1 MPLLEASGLKKRF
14 GGLEAVQGFDFT
26 LAEGEIVSLIGPNG
40 SGKTTIFNVIT
51 GMFPASAGRIA
62 FDNGRHEL
70 TGLKPHAITALGLAR
85 TFQNQRLFNQMTVLE
100 NVLVGHHCRS
110 KAGMLGIVLGLGSA
124 RAEKARVIE
133 EARELLAIFGQRLL
147 PRQENLA
154 FSLSYANRRR
164 LEIARALA
172 TRPRLLLLDEVLAG
186 LNPQEINEVLPVV
199 RAIRDGGVTVLII
212 EHVMQ
217 AVMNLCEHVWVRSN
231 GRLLAQGG
239 PREIAAH
246 PGVIEAYLGHGTAE
260 RLLKAAA
267 HA

>member
-1 MPLLEASGLKKRF
+1 MALLEASSLKKSF

-26 LAEGEIVSLIGPNG
+26 LAQGEIVSLIGPNG

-70 TGLKPHAITALGLAR
+70 TGLKPHAITALGVAR
-85 TFQNQRLFNQMTVLE
+85 TFQNQRLFDQMTVLE

-110 KAGMLGIVLGLGSA
+110 SSSMLGIVLGLPSA

-147 PRQENLA
+147 PRQDHLA
-154 FSLSYANRRR
+154 MSLSYANRRR

-172 TRPRLLLLDEVLAG
+172 TRPRLLLLDEPAAG
-186 LNPQEINEVLPVV
+186 MNPTETRELMTDIL
-199 RAIRDGGVTVLII
+199 RIRERGVTVLLV
-212 EHVMQ
+212 EHDMTVVRGISDRVV
-217 AVMNLCEHVWVRSN
+217 ALDHGVKIAEGDFATVRKHPHVV
-231 GRLLAQGG
+231 
-239 PREIAAH
+239 
-246 PGVIEAYLGHGTAE
+246 EAYLG
-260 RLLKAAA
+260 RRAA

>member
-1 MPLLEASGLKKRF
+1 MALLEASSLKKSF

-26 LAEGEIVSLIGPNG
+26 LAQGEIVSLIGPNG

-70 TGLKPHAITALGLAR
+70 TGLKPHAITALGVAR

-110 KAGMLGIVLGLGSA
+110 SSGILGIVLGLPSA

-147 PRQENLA
+147 PRQDRLA
-154 FSLSYANRRR
+154 MSLSYANRRR

-172 TRPRLLLLDEVLAG
+172 TRPRLLLLDEPAAG
-186 LNPQEINEVLPVV
+186 MNPTETRELMTDILH
-199 RAIRDGGVTVLII
+199 IRERGVTVLLV
-212 EHVMQ
+212 EHDMTVVRGISDRVV
-217 AVMNLCEHVWVRSN
+217 ALDHGVKIAEGDFATVRKHPHVV
-231 GRLLAQGG
+231 
-239 PREIAAH
+239 
-246 PGVIEAYLGHGTAE
+246 EAYLG
-260 RLLKAAA
+260 RRAA